1 MSSVAED
8 RTIVAAVGRPFLQI
22 VFSDGRSSIEV
33 LGLDDVRIGRSR
45 DCGFVLDEV
54 GVSRSHARIR
64 LLDGQWII
72 EDTGSANGV
81 YVNDSKT
88 ARSVLHHEDRL
99 TLGSVTLTF
108 HLAEAPPAES
118 DDKTVLKRNI
128 HVNRSRA
135 TKGGSAGSAQ
145 GRGASRLRAI
155 LIAAG
160 IALTLIVLIS
170 FWAGN
175 KSEPEPSARPDP
187 GSALPTPFPDEQP
200 LDVPAF
206 SDAPPQLDAPAPL
219 ALPSDSR
226 TEVSD
231 ENRALAARYAEAGQI
246 YYDSGRLPDA
256 VKQWSH
262 ALALDPVNEVTRIKL
277 ETTQEELLARAD
289 EAYRLGLRN
298 YQFLNYDEA
307 IRNWNFV
314 LHLIPDPEHPLHQ
327 NAMRNMEQARLQMQ
341 R

>member
-1 MSSVAED
+1 MSPVAED
-8 RTIVAAVGRPFLQI
+8 RTIVAAVGRPFLQV

-33 LGLDDVRIGRSR
+33 LGFDDVRIGRSR
-45 DCGFVLDEV
+45 DCDFVLDDV

-88 ARSVLHHEDRL
+88 ARSVLRHEDRL
-99 TLGSVTLTF
+99 TLGSVTMTF
-108 HLAEAPPAES
+108 HLAEASPVES
-118 DDKTVLKRNI
+118 GDKTVLKRNI
-128 HVNRSRA
+128 GKNRGRT
-135 TKGGSAGSAQ
+135 TKGSTTGSAQ

-170 FWAGN
+170 FWIDD
-175 KSEPEPSARPDP
+175 KSDSEPPTRPDP
-187 GSALPTPFPDEQP
+187 GSTLSTSFPGEQP
-200 LDVPAF
+200 LDIPVFPYDPA
-206 SDAPPQLDAPAPL
+206 QLDAPAPV

-231 ENRALAARYAEAGQI
+231 ENRTLAARYAEAGQI

-262 ALALDPVNEVTRIKL
+262 ALALDPTNEVIRIKL
-277 ETTQEELLARAD
+277 ESTQEELLARAD